1 MVFVGF
7 TEGCLDSAVR
17 ELQSSKGCL
26 KRGQSGQLKEL
37 LQWLE
42 PQLSNAQTLLQVVA
56 RNHVVPIWFR
66 CGSGFCAASQ
76 KPSHALPILASAF
89 SSGKSCTVPVVR
101 ALSGPCL
108 VRQVRHLQCATQKR
122 SQSVF

>member
-17 ELQSSKGCL
+17 ELQSSKSCL

-56 RNHVVPIWFR
+56 RNHVVPI
-66 CGSGFCAASQ
+66 
-76 KPSHALPILASAF
+76 
-89 SSGKSCTVPVVR
+89 
-101 ALSGPCL
+101 
-108 VRQVRHLQCATQKR
+108 
-122 SQSVF
+122 